1 MLETVLMYLNNWFV
15 VGRYDDTY
23 TIEDSG
29 ITLPFLKKGQYFR
42 IVGSLFNDGV
52 YQYPAELTDEAF
64 NGSVWALA
72 IPKALLSTVE
82 EITAWTDKNGDSGPY
97 TSESFG
103 GYSYSKATNSK
114 GLAVGWRDVFA
125 AQLAPWKKPA
135 GSWQYANP
143 NPHMTPPE
151 PHKDNPW
158 GVRINERWSSNCGK
172 S

>member
-1 MLETVLMYLNNWFV
+1 MLDTVLMYLNNWFV

-23 TIEDSG
+23 TIEDGG
-29 ITLPFLKKGQYFR
+29 IALPFLVDGQYFR

-52 YQYPAELTDEAF
+52 YQYPAEDLTDETF
-64 NGSVWALA
+64 TGTVWALA
-72 IPKALLSTVE
+72 VPRQLANLADEIKAWAV
-82 EITAWTDKNGDSGPY
+82 KNQPSAY

-114 GLAVGWRDVFA
+114 GVAVGWRDVFA

-158 GVRINERWSSNCGK
+158 R
-172 S
+172 

>member
-23 TIEDSG
+23 TIEDGG
-29 ITLPFLKKGQYFR
+29 ITLPFLVNGQYFR

-52 YQYPAELTDEAF
+52 YQYPAELADETF
-64 NGSVWALA
+64 DGSVWALA

-82 EITAWTDKNGDSGPY
+82 EITAWTAKNGDSGPY

-158 GVRINERWSSNCGK
+158 R
-172 S
+172 

>member
-15 VGRYDDTY
+15 MGRYDDTY
-23 TIEDSG
+23 TIEDGG
-29 ITLPFLKKGQYFR
+29 ITLPFLVDGQYFR

-52 YQYPAELTDEAF
+52 YQYPAELTDETF
-64 NGSVWALA
+64 DGSVWALA

-82 EITAWTDKNGDSGPY
+82 EITAWTAKNGDSGPY

-135 GSWQYANP
+135 GSWQFAQP
-143 NPHMTPPE
+143 NPHMTPPL
-151 PHKDNPW
+151 PHEDNPW
-158 GVRINERWSSNCGK
+158 R
-172 S
+172 

>member
-23 TIEDSG
+23 TIEDGG
-29 ITLPFLKKGQYFR
+29 ITLPFLVDGQYFR

-52 YQYPAELTDEAF
+52 YQYPAELTDETF
-64 NGSVWALA
+64 DGSVWAMA

-82 EITAWTDKNGDSGPY
+82 EITAWTAKNGDSSVY

-114 GLAVGWRDVFA
+114 GVSVGWRDVFS
-125 AQLAPWKKPA
+125 AQLAPWKKPV

-151 PHKDNPW
+151 LHKDNPW
-158 GVRINERWSSNCGK
+158 R
-172 S
+172 

>member
-1 MLETVLMYLNNWFV
+1 MLESVLMYLNNWFA

-23 TIEDSG
+23 TIEDGG
-29 ITLPFLKKGQYFR
+29 ITLPFLVNGQYFR

-52 YQYPAELTDEAF
+52 YQYPAELTDETF
-64 NGSVWALA
+64 DGSVWAMA

-82 EITAWTDKNGDSGPY
+82 EITAWTAKNGDSGPY

-158 GVRINERWSSNCGK
+158 R
-172 S
+172 

>member
-23 TIEDSG
+23 TIEDG
-29 ITLPFLKKGQYFR
+29 KLTLPFLVNGQYFR

-52 YQYPAELTDEAF
+52 YRYPADLTNETFD
-64 NGSVWALA
+64 GSVWALA
-72 IPKALLSTVE
+72 LPKSLLSTVD
-82 EITAWTDKNGDSGPY
+82 EITAWQAKNGDGGPY

-114 GLAVGWRDVFA
+114 GVAVGWRDVFA

-158 GVRINERWSSNCGK
+158 R
-172 S
+172 

>member
-15 VGRYDDTY
+15 MGRYDDTY
-23 TIEDSG
+23 TIEDGG
-29 ITLPFLKKGQYFR
+29 ITLPFLVDGQYFR

-52 YQYPAELTDEAF
+52 YQYPAELTDETF
-64 NGSVWALA
+64 DGSVWALA
-72 IPKALLSTVE
+72 LPKALLSTVD
-82 EITAWTDKNGDSGPY
+82 EITAWQAKNGDSGPY

-114 GLAVGWRDVFA
+114 GVAVGWRDVFA

-158 GVRINERWSSNCGK
+158 R
-172 S
+172 

>member
-1 MLETVLMYLNNWFV
+1 MLETVLMYLNNWFA

-23 TIEDSG
+23 TIEDGG
-29 ITLPFLKKGQYFR
+29 ITLPFLANGQYFR

-52 YQYPAELTDEAF
+52 YQYPAKLTDETF
-64 NGSVWALA
+64 DGSVWALA

-82 EITAWTDKNGDSGPY
+82 EITAWTAKNGDGGPY

-114 GLAVGWRDVFA
+114 GLAVGWRDVFS

-158 GVRINERWSSNCGK
+158 R
-172 S
+172 

>member
-15 VGRYDDTY
+15 VGRHDDTY
-23 TIEDSG
+23 TIEDGG
-29 ITLPFLKKGQYFR
+29 ITLPFLASGQYFR
-42 IVGSLFNDGV
+42 ICGSVFNDGLH
-52 YQYPAELTDEAF
+52 QYPAENLTDEVF
-64 NGSVWALA
+64 DGTVWALA

-82 EITAWTDKNGDSGPY
+82 EITAWTAKNGDGGAY

-158 GVRINERWSSNCGK
+158 R
-172 S
+172 

>member
-1 MLETVLMYLNNWFV
+1 MLETILMHLNNWFLV
-15 VGRYDDTY
+15 PDGVHEDTY
-23 TIEDSG
+23 TIEEGG
-29 ITLPFLKKGQYFR
+29 IVLPFLASGQYFR
-42 IVGSLFNDGV
+42 ICGSVFNDGLH
-52 YQYPAELTDEAF
+52 QYPSEDLTDETF
-64 NGSVWALA
+64 TGTVWALA
-72 IPKALLSTVE
+72 VPRQLANLADEIKAWAV
-82 EITAWTDKNGDSGPY
+82 KNQPSAY

-114 GLAVGWRDVFA
+114 GVAVGWRDVFA

-158 GVRINERWSSNCGK
+158 R
-172 S
+172 

>member
-1 MLETVLMYLNNWFV
+1 MLETVLMYLNNWFA

-23 TIEDSG
+23 TIEDGG
-29 ITLPFLKKGQYFR
+29 ITLPFLVNGQYFR

-52 YQYPAELTDEAF
+52 YQYPAELTDETF
-64 NGSVWALA
+64 DGSVWALA

-82 EITAWTDKNGDSGPY
+82 EITAWTAKNGDSGPY

-114 GLAVGWRDVFA
+114 GMAVGWRDVFS
-125 AQLAPWKKPA
+125 AQLAPWEKPA

-158 GVRINERWSSNCGK
+158 R
-172 S
+172 

>member
-15 VGRYDDTY
+15 VSRYDDTY
-23 TIEDSG
+23 TVEDGG
-29 ITLPFLKKGQYFR
+29 ITLPFLVDGQYFR

-52 YQYPAELTDEAF
+52 YQYPAELTDETF
-64 NGSVWALA
+64 DGSVWAMA
-72 IPKALLSTVE
+72 IPKALLSTVK
-82 EITAWTDKNGDSGPY
+82 EITAWQAKNGDSGPY

-114 GLAVGWRDVFA
+114 GMAVGWRDVFA
-125 AQLAPWKKPA
+125 AQLSPWKKPS

-158 GVRINERWSSNCGK
+158 R
-172 S
+172 

>member
-15 VGRYDDTY
+15 MGRYDDTY
-23 TIEDSG
+23 TIEDGG
-29 ITLPFLKKGQYFR
+29 ITLPFLVNGQYFR
-42 IVGSLFNDGV
+42 IVGSVFNDGV
-52 YQYPAELTDEAF
+52 YQYPAELTDETF
-64 NGSVWALA
+64 DGSVWALE
-72 IPKALLSTVE
+72 IPKALLSTVDK
-82 EITAWTDKNGDSGPY
+82 ITAWTAKNGENGPY

-158 GVRINERWSSNCGK
+158 G
-172 S
+172 

>member
-23 TIEDSG
+23 TIEDG
-29 ITLPFLKKGQYFR
+29 KLTLPFLVNGQYFR

-52 YQYPAELTDEAF
+52 YQYPAELTDETF
-64 NGSVWALA
+64 DGSVWALA

-82 EITAWTDKNGDSGPY
+82 EITAWTAKNGDGGPY

-114 GLAVGWRDVFA
+114 GMAVGWRDVFA

-158 GVRINERWSSNCGK
+158 R
-172 S
+172 

>member
-23 TIEDSG
+23 TIEDG
-29 ITLPFLKKGQYFR
+29 KLTLPFLVNGQYFR
-42 IVGSLFNDGV
+42 IIGSLFNDGV
-52 YQYPAELTDEAF
+52 YQYPAELTDEIF
-64 NGSVWALA
+64 DGSVWALA
-72 IPKALLSTVE
+72 LPKALLSTVD
-82 EITAWTDKNGDSGPY
+82 EITAWQAKNGDSGPY

-114 GLAVGWRDVFA
+114 GMAVGWRDVFA

-158 GVRINERWSSNCGK
+158 R
-172 S
+172 

>member
-1 MLETVLMYLNNWFV
+1 MLETVLMYLNNWFA

-23 TIEDSG
+23 TIEDG
-29 ITLPFLKKGQYFR
+29 KLTLPFLVNGQYFR

-52 YQYPAELTDEAF
+52 HKYPSEDLTDETF
-64 NGSVWALA
+64 TGTVWALA
-72 IPKALLSTVE
+72 VPRQLANLADEIKAWAV
-82 EITAWTDKNGDSGPY
+82 KNQPSAY

-114 GLAVGWRDVFA
+114 GLAVGWRDVFS

-158 GVRINERWSSNCGK
+158 R
-172 S
+172 

>member
-1 MLETVLMYLNNWFV
+1 MLLETVLMYLNNWFA

-23 TIEDSG
+23 IIEDGG
-29 ITLPFLKKGQYFR
+29 ITLPFLVDGQYFR

-52 YQYPAELTDEAF
+52 YQYPAELTDETF
-64 NGSVWALA
+64 DGSVWAMA

-82 EITAWTDKNGDSGPY
+82 EITTWTAKNGDSGPY

-114 GLAVGWRDVFA
+114 GMAVGWRDVFA
-125 AQLAPWKKPA
+125 TQLAPWKKPA

-158 GVRINERWSSNCGK
+158 R
-172 S
+172 

>member
-23 TIEDSG
+23 TIEDGG
-29 ITLPFLKKGQYFR
+29 ITLPFLVNGQYFR

-52 YQYPAELTDEAF
+52 YQYPAELTDETF
-64 NGSVWALA
+64 DGSVWALA
-72 IPKALLSTVE
+72 IPKALLFTVE
-82 EITAWTDKNGDSGPY
+82 EITAWTAKNGDGGPY

-125 AQLAPWKKPA
+125 AQLSPWKKPA

-143 NPHMTPPE
+143 NPRMTPPE

-158 GVRINERWSSNCGK
+158 R
-172 S
+172 

>member
-15 VGRYDDTY
+15 MGRYDDTY
-23 TIEDSG
+23 TIEDGG
-29 ITLPFLKKGQYFR
+29 ITLPFLVDGQYFR

-52 YQYPAELTDEAF
+52 YQYPAELTDETF
-64 NGSVWALA
+64 DGSVWALA

-82 EITAWTDKNGDSGPY
+82 EITAWTAKNGDSGPY

-158 GVRINERWSSNCGK
+158 R
-172 S
+172 

>member
-23 TIEDSG
+23 TIEDGG
-29 ITLPFLKKGQYFR
+29 ITLPFLVNGQYFR

-52 YQYPAELTDEAF
+52 YQYPAELTDETF
-64 NGSVWALA
+64 DGSVWALA

-82 EITAWTDKNGDSGPY
+82 EITAWTAKNGDGGPY
-97 TSESFG
+97 TAESFG

-125 AQLAPWKKPA
+125 AQLSPWKKPA

-143 NPHMTPPE
+143 NPHMTPPL
-151 PHKDNPW
+151 PHEDSPW
-158 GVRINERWSSNCGK
+158 R
-172 S
+172 

>member
-1 MLETVLMYLNNWFV
+1 MLETVLMYLNNWFA

-23 TIEDSG
+23 TIEKG
-29 ITLPFLKKGQYFR
+29 KLTLPFLVNGQYFR

-52 YQYPAELTDEAF
+52 YQYPAELTDETF
-64 NGSVWALA
+64 DGSVWALA
-72 IPKALLSTVE
+72 IPKALLSTVD
-82 EITAWTDKNGDSGPY
+82 EITAWMAKNGDGGAY

-114 GLAVGWRDVFA
+114 GMAVGWRDAFS

-158 GVRINERWSSNCGK
+158 R
-172 S
+172 

>member
-1 MLETVLMYLNNWFV
+1 MLETVLMYLNNWFA

-23 TIEDSG
+23 TIEDG
-29 ITLPFLKKGQYFR
+29 KLTLPFLVDGQYFR

-52 YQYPAELTDEAF
+52 YQYPAELTDETF
-64 NGSVWALA
+64 DGSVWALA
-72 IPKALLSTVE
+72 IPKALLSTVD
-82 EITAWTDKNGDSGPY
+82 EITAWTAKNGDSGPY

-158 GVRINERWSSNCGK
+158 R
-172 S
+172 

>member
-1 MLETVLMYLNNWFV
+1 MLETVLQYLNNWFV
-15 VGRYDDTY
+15 VDMQDGTY
-23 TIEDSG
+23 TIEDGG
-29 ITLPFLKKGQYFR
+29 ITLPFLRAGQYFR

-52 YQYPAELTDEAF
+52 YQYPAELTDETF
-64 NGSVWALA
+64 DGSVWALA
-72 IPKALLSTVE
+72 IPKSLLSTVE
-82 EITAWTDKNGDSGPY
+82 EITAWTAKNGDSGPY

-114 GLAVGWRDVFA
+114 GVAVGWRDVFA

-135 GSWQYANP
+135 GSWQYAKP

-158 GVRINERWSSNCGK
+158 R
-172 S
+172 

>member
-23 TIEDSG
+23 TIEDG
-29 ITLPFLKKGQYFR
+29 KLTLPFLQAGQYFR
-42 IVGSLFNDGV
+42 VVGSVFNDGLH
-52 YQYPAELTDEAF
+52 QYPATDLTDETFDGA
-64 NGSVWALA
+64 VWALA

-82 EITAWTDKNGDSGPY
+82 EITAWTAKNGDSGPY

-158 GVRINERWSSNCGK
+158 R
-172 S
+172 

>member
-1 MLETVLMYLNNWFV
+1 MLESVLNYLHNWFLV
-15 VGRYDDTY
+15 AAYDGLY
-23 TIEDSG
+23 TIKDGG
-29 ITLPFLKKGQYFR
+29 IALPFLVYGQYFR

-52 YQYPAELTDEAF
+52 YQYPAELTDETF
-64 NGSVWALA
+64 DGSVWALA

-82 EITAWTDKNGDSGPY
+82 EITTWTAKNGDIGVY

-114 GLAVGWRDVFA
+114 GVAVGWRDVFA
-125 AQLAPWKKPA
+125 AQLSPWKKPA

-158 GVRINERWSSNCGK
+158 R
-172 S
+172 

>member
-23 TIEDSG
+23 TIEDGG
-29 ITLPFLKKGQYFR
+29 IALPFLVDGQYFR
-42 IVGSLFNDGV
+42 IVGSLLNDGV
-52 YQYPAELTDEAF
+52 YQYSDALELADETF
-64 NGSVWALA
+64 TGSVWALA
-72 IPKALLSTVE
+72 IPKALLSTAE
-82 EITAWTDKNGDSGPY
+82 EITAWTAKNGDGGPY

-114 GLAVGWRDVFA
+114 GLAVGWRDVFS
-125 AQLAPWKKPA
+125 AQLAHWKKPA

-158 GVRINERWSSNCGK
+158 R
-172 S
+172 

>member
-15 VGRYDDTY
+15 MGRYDDTY
-23 TIEDSG
+23 TIEDGG
-29 ITLPFLKKGQYFR
+29 ITLPFLVDGQYFR

-52 YQYPAELTDEAF
+52 YQYPAELTDETF
-64 NGSVWALA
+64 DGSVWALA
-72 IPKALLSTVE
+72 IPKALLSTVD
-82 EITAWTDKNGDSGPY
+82 EITAWTAKNGDGGLY

-158 GVRINERWSSNCGK
+158 R
-172 S
+172 